1 MGRVPNRMQDD
12 SDFEPRDSRLAAH
25 PGRAYRLAME
35 NASPDQDDRL
45 KDFFARHG
53 GASTRPIRKGQSG
66 GGVQGWSE
74 VYANDGYTLR
84 CDWSTFGSR
93 EEMKY
98 SEVAPG
104 P

>member
-12 SDFEPRDSRLAAH
+12 SDLEPRDSRLAAH
-25 PGRAYRLAME
+25 AARAYRLAME
-35 NASPDQDDRL
+35 NASPDHDDRL

-53 GASTRPIRKGQSG
+53 GASTRPMRKGQSG

-74 VYANDGYTLR
+74 VYANDGYALR

-98 SEVAPG
+98 SEVGPG